1 MMSFREFITLRE
13 GGVLPPVKPP
23 STPTNPFPTTAGHLH
38 RLRKLA
44 KPAVR
49 PLAITVPKIKP

>member
-1 MMSFREFITLRE
+1 MISFREYVVLRE

-23 STPTNPFPTTAGHLH
+23 STPFNPFPTTSSHLA

-44 KPAVR
+44 KPVVR
-49 PLAITVPKIKP
+49 PVATVVPKIKP